1 MWGWLVMLKRFYET
15 SIKILLKR
23 LNLSLSY
30 YLEQLVIEE
39 TRRLPEKRK
48 ENQINSFITENFKK
62 SFF

>member
-1 MWGWLVMLKRFYET
+1 MLKRFYET